1 MILKRPCKDPR
12 PANRAGVRVSGGLRR
27 VAGPRARRQ
36 KPPVIAAPGS
46 EHATIK
52 IRHLYA
58 RLGGLDTVVFG
69 SGDLSQAHSDHEAV
83 ELDQVTRGIA
93 ILVGFLSVN

>member
-1 MILKRPCKDPR
+1 MAYGASQGR
-12 PANRAGVRVSGGLRR
+12 VRV
-27 VAGPRARRQ
+27 ARNHQ
-36 KPPVIAAPGS
+36 SSPHQAASTLGS
-46 EHATIK
+46 KSATCM
-52 IRHLYA
+52 
-58 RLGGLDTVVFG
+58 RLGGLGTVVFG

>member
-1 MILKRPCKDPR
+1 M
-12 PANRAGVRVSGGLRR
+12 
-27 VAGPRARRQ
+27 
-36 KPPVIAAPGS
+36 
-46 EHATIK
+46 
-52 IRHLYA
+52 
-58 RLGGLDTVVFG
+58 RLGGLGTVVFG

>member
-1 MILKRPCKDPR
+1 LRRTFSVSWAGEYRADPLGPR
-12 PANRAGVRVSGGLRR
+12 PG
-27 VAGPRARRQ
+27 

-69 SGDLSQAHSDHEAV
+69 SGDLSQVHSDHEAV

-93 ILVGFLSVN
+93 ILGGVLSVN